1 MPPVLSMDRGAAPPG
16 PISAVVVAGGRSVRL
31 GRDKRRLRL
40 WGPQGPSLLEH
51 TVAVMATHCN
61 EVIVVLNDPEA
72 WADLQA
78 HLVPDIFPGGGSL
91 RGIYSGLVAAAFP
104 YAFTVAADM
113 PLLNSAL
120 IGWMIHQPRDYDV
133 LVPRVGG
140 VRARNRLGVESLHA
154 IYSLACREPMR
165 RQLEEGN
172 PQVIGFFPQV
182 RVRIIEPEV
191 VAQLDPSG
199 TAFKNVNTPEELDE
213 VQKLLAVHERM
224 P

>member
-1 MPPVLSMDRGAAPPG
+1 MPPVMPMDRGAAPPS
-16 PISAVVVAGGRSVRL
+16 PLSAIVVAGGRSARL

-51 TVAVMATHCN
+51 TVAVMSAHCR

-72 WADLQA
+72 WADLPA
-78 HLVPDIFPGGGSL
+78 RLVPDIFPGGGSL
-91 RGIYSGLVAAAFP
+91 GGIYSGLVAAAFP

-113 PLLNSAL
+113 PLLNAAL
-120 IGWMIHQPRDYDV
+120 IDWMIRQPREYDV

-154 IYSLACREPMR
+154 IYSVACREPMR
-165 RQLEEGN
+165 HQLEEGN

-182 RVRIIEPEV
+182 RVRIVEPEV
-191 VAQLDPSG
+191 VAALDPSG

-213 VQKLLAVHERM
+213 AQKLLAMNERTS
-224 P
+224 

>member
-1 MPPVLSMDRGAAPPG
+1 MNNGAATPR

-51 TVAVMATHCN
+51 TVAVMAAHCN

-72 WADLQA
+72 WAELQA
-78 HLVPDIFPGGGSL
+78 HLVPDIFPEGGSL
-91 RGIYSGLVAAAFP
+91 GGIYSGLAAATFP

-120 IGWMIHQPRDYDV
+120 IDWMICQPRDYDV

-140 VRARNRLGVESLHA
+140 VRARNRLGVEGFHA
-154 IYSLACREPMR
+154 IYSVACREPMR
-165 RQLEEGN
+165 RQLEDGN

-191 VAQLDPSG
+191 VGELDPPG
-199 TAFKNVNTPEELDE
+199 MAFKNVNTPEELDE
-213 VQKLLAVHERM
+213 VQKLLAMHERM